1 MKVLQQ
7 LSTVSTSTCITD
19 SVFSVFSTEVRQK
32 FLTKDETR
40 QDSSS
45 YNSIVEKHLVVM
57 ITGGWLQ
64 TDFPSRQV

>member
-7 LSTVSTSTCITD
+7 LITVSTSTCIT
-19 SVFSVFSTEVRQK
+19 VFSTEVGQK

-45 YNSIVEKHLVVM
+45 DNSIVKKHLVVM